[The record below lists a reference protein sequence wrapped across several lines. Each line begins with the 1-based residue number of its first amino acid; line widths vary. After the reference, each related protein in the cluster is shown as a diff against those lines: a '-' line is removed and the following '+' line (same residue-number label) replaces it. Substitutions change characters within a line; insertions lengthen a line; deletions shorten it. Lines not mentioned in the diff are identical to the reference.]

1 MTRRFQPRSTPAEN
15 LRIIIH
21 TIPWRLLIL
30 LPLLILL
37 AIPAFYYGRHAGQ
50 KVFPTM
56 TNFFY
61 NLTGSPSAATPTPF
75 PPFPTALS
83 QVGSL
88 LHTVHSG
95 PTRRAILLPAMDT
108 ADAATS

>member
-15 LRIIIH
+15 LRIVIH

-37 AIPAFYYGRHAGQ
+37 AIPAFYYGSNAGQ

-61 NLTGSPSAATPTPF
+61 NLTGSHSAATPTQF
-75 PPFPTALS
+75 HPFPTDLL

-88 LHTVHSG
+88 LYPLQSG
-95 PTRRAILLPAMDT
+95 E
-108 ADAATS
+108 SCS